1 MANAMRTDEKNPS
14 PRRHHSWDERTEQP
28 LGQAM
33 GWNVNE
39 VESLMK

>member
-1 MANAMRTDEKNPS
+1 MKKAH
-14 PRRHHSWDERTEQP
+14 RRHSWDERTEQP